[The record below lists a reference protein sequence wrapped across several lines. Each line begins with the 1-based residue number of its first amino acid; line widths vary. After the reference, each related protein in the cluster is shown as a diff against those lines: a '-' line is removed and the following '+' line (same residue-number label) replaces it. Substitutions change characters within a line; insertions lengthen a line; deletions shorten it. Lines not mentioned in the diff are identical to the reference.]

1 MVLSKLF
8 KVSWIVFK
16 SDESSPINFWEF
28 CVSIFRLSSGPPFG
42 KLTASYFPTL
52 APEGAHTLPRNLL
65 SDFMSTS
72 IVLLPR
78 LLNNTRPSIE
88 VILDKLI

>member
-1 MVLSKLF
+1 M
-8 KVSWIVFK
+8 
-16 SDESSPINFWEF
+16 NFCEF
-28 CVSIFRLSSGPPFG
+28 CVSIFRLSSGPPLG
-42 KLTASYFPTL
+42 KLVASYFPTL
-52 APEGAHTLPRNLL
+52 APYGAQTLPRNLL